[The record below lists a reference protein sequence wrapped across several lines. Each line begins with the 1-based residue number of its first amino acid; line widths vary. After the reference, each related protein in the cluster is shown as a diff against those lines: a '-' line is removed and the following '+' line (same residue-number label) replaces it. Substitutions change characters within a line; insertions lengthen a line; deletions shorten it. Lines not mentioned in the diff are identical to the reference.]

1 MPGLSPFAQSVL
13 YGVITKSIG
22 SIFRV
27 TDDLQAPP
35 RVLRTTAI
43 REGIL
48 LGLTTLYT
56 TFTQMVF
63 SGVLG
68 KVIHRNPGLK
78 NYELVLRAGF
88 TAIGIMLAEIT
99 SRAMAPKVKWSEILA
114 GDEKNMQAPTAGDRF
129 SLSDDSDDD
138 DHAAFRPELRQPQMA
153 LLPATPLGARLPAR
167 PLKLPLTFS
176 NTFTN
181 PMTRLG
187 FPI

>member
-35 RVLRTTAI
+35 KVLRTTAI

-88 TAIGIMLAEIT
+88 TAIGIMMAEVT

-114 GDEKNMQAPTAGDRF
+114 GGQSMAAPDGDRF
-129 SLSDDSDDD
+129 RRHDDD
-138 DHAAFRPELRQPQMA
+138 DDDRGGFPDETGHRRMA
-153 LLPATPLGARLPAR
+153 VLPAAPLGPRVPAK

-181 PMTRLG
+181 PMTRLR
-187 FPI
+187 FPL